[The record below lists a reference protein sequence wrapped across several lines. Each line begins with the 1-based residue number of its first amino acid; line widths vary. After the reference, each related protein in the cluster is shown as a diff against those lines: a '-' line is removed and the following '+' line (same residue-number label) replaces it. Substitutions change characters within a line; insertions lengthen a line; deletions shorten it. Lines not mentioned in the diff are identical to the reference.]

1 MILTPEEQIVIIK
14 QLRKDAQKETGPFLK
29 ARQKEAIDMRQR
41 ERMFYSKWYLIPK
54 DERTELVFEKPFIKT
69 LSDSEFQEY
78 LDLEFHMLE
87 SRPDRKF
94 KRDAFNPTRSS
105 AVVPFKPMDES
116 GEKPLKGAHEFDSV
130 PESYEVETLTNLG
143 LIEKLYK
150 FTDNK
155 RDFLEAAK
163 DHWFN
168 GHFDGTRI
176 EWSWDK
182 FLLFLEGFYKIQIK
196 RSENKGR

>member
-1 MILTPEEQIVIIK
+1 MKLTPEEQIVIIK

-94 KRDAFNPTRSS
+94 K
-105 AVVPFKPMDES
+105 
-116 GEKPLKGAHEFDSV
+116 
-130 PESYEVETLTNLG
+130 
-143 LIEKLYK
+143 
-150 FTDNK
+150 K
-155 RDFLEAAK
+155 R
-163 DHWFN
+163 
-168 GHFDGTRI
+168 RI
-176 EWSWDK
+176 
-182 FLLFLEGFYKIQIK
+182 
-196 RSENKGR
+196 